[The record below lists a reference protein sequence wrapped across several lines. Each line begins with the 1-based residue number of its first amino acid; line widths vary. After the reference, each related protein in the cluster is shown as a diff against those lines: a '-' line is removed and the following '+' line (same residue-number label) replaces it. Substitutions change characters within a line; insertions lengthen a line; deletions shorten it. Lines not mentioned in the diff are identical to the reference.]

1 MEENDGKGGTARSA
15 DEKFCFACGRLIH
28 VTARDCP
35 HCGAAQAAAIGPSAA
50 AEPITGSELVPLAE
64 RAILA
69 DQVFCRGC
77 GKPIH
82 KTAPTCPHCG
92 APQTAVMARGMA
104 PGQKNRTTA
113 GILAIFLG
121 GLGIHKFYLDEAGLG
136 ILYLLFCWTF
146 IPALVGLVEGVVY
159 LSMSDERFARKYG

>member
-1 MEENDGKGGTARSA
+1 MEENDGKGGPPRSA

-35 HCGAAQAAAIGPSAA
+35 HCGAAQAAAIGPRAG
-50 AEPITGSELVPLAE
+50 AEPVTGGDLVPLAE
-64 RAILA
+64 RAILV

-77 GKPIH
+77 GKSIH
-82 KTAPTCPHCG
+82 KTAPMCPHCG

-104 PGQKNRTTA
+104 PGQKSKTTA